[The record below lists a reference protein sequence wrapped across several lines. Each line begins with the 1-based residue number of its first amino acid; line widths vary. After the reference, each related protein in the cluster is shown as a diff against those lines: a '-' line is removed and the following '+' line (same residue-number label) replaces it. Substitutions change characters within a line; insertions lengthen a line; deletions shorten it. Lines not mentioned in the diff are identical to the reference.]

1 MNETYKKIEELAHYV
16 SQHSEDHDH
25 MPTVIIASRDMQDEK
40 GTTLCAQTGRGVDI
54 VEMLASVFSENDL
67 LMRFAKDAI
76 AVVEGGRIM
85 SRIARVRLQ
94 QRMEKEDPRGR
105 DAGNSHDNE
114 QPARTAE
121 CDSGEERGPEPT
133 CEMPGPGSRPAVE

>member
-54 VEMLASVFSENDL
+54 VEMLASAFSENDL

-94 QRMEKEDPRGR
+94 QRMEKEDPRGCN
-105 DAGNSHDNE
+105 ACNSNDNE
-114 QPARTAE
+114 QPTCPAAY
-121 CDSGEERGPEPT
+121 DSGEERGPEPT
-133 CEMPGPGSRPAVE
+133 CGMPEPEARPAVE